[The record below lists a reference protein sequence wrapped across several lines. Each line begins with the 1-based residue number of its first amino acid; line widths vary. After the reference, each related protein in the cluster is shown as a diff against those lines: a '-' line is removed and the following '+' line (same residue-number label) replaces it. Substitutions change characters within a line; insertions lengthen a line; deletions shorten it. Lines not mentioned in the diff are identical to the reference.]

1 MITLTN
7 DEKFTASFV
16 FYYSFADMIS
26 KIPDREIRLQAY
38 EMLFEYAM
46 FGTEPQI
53 EHWAVDMVFS
63 AIKPQIDANNKR
75 RKNGQKGGQK
85 TTQEKAAQAQA
96 HLAVQAQQAEAA
108 RAQAEEAAAQ
118 AQAEAAA
125 QAQAEAAAQAQA
137 EAAARAQAEAAAQ
150 AEAEAQAEA
159 AARAQAHPAV
169 QAQQAA
175 AAQAQAEARAQAAAA
190 AQAQAEAAA
199 QAQAHPA
206 VQAQQAAAAQ
216 VQVETAA
223 QAAAAQAQ
231 PAVQAEQIVQFGAK
245 KYPTTPAEL
254 ARFEQF
260 AYKLFEKYH
269 DGSKPNLS
277 DIERVMERS
286 YTRVQRPDGQAVAI
300 FDRDKADLL
309 EYAFEQ
315 AKGADKLN
323 WRYLEG
329 MYRNFAARNIVTGA
343 EALQYE
349 MQRAQR
355 FV

>member
-1 MITLTN
+1 MTTMNTLTN

-38 EMLFEYAM
+38 EMLFEYAL

-63 AIKPQIDANNKR
+63 AVKPQIDANNKR
-75 RKNGQKGGQK
+75 RKNGKKGGRK
-85 TTQEKAAQAQA
+85 PAQEKATQTQPAAQTEAATKAQAEA
-96 HLAVQAQQAEAA
+96 AA
-108 RAQAEEAAAQ
+108 RAQAEAAAQ

-150 AEAEAQAEA
+150 AQAVVTPTP
-159 AARAQAHPAV
+159 RAQ
-169 QAQQAA
+169 
-175 AAQAQAEARAQAAAA
+175 
-190 AQAQAEAAA
+190 
-199 QAQAHPA
+199 
-206 VQAQQAAAAQ
+206 
-216 VQVETAA
+216 TAW
-223 QAAAAQAQ
+223 QDDSLRQSNK
-231 PAVQAEQIVQFGAK
+231 IITFGAN
-245 KYPTTPAEL
+245 KYPTTPEEL
-254 ARFEQF
+254 SRFEAF

-269 DGSKPNLS
+269 GGKPALA

-286 YTRVQRPDGQAVAI
+286 YSQTERPDGKVIIA

-315 AKGADKLN
+315 AKNADKLN

-329 MYRNFAARNIVTGA
+329 MYRNFAARDIVTGA
-343 EALQYE
+343 EALQYDLG
-349 MQRAQR
+349 RTQR
-355 FV
+355 FI